1 MSASPRIQSFADF
14 WPYYIGEHR
23 QPLCR
28 VLHFV
33 GTGGFMSVLVACL
46 AINPARMS
54 VCLFAGFCGRV
65 CASWRVWARA
75 RAHVCLFVCVYSF
88 FFNFSFCDCG
98 LAFLGEA
105 WIFCARG
112 GSAF

>member
-46 AINPARMS
+46 AINPARKAFILVMS
-54 VCLFAGFCGRV
+54 LKSIKRPRLEQAVTDDPMPPLT
-65 CASWRVWARA
+65 
-75 RAHVCLFVCVYSF
+75 
-88 FFNFSFCDCG
+88 N
-98 LAFLGEA
+98 
-105 WIFCARG
+105 
-112 GSAF
+112 